1 MIGGLIGK
9 LTGLLIGSLL
19 WGSLLIRHE
28 EACFHNF
35 SIHAFQNG
43 SGHFSQLVWKATEV
57 IGVGRAFGEK
67 WGMNCTFIVARY
79 FPKGNVDTIMAFMEN
94 VENGTFDPI
103 AYNCSALKSGATG
116 AIGNADAAQA
126 HIKDDNRM
134 TKKPLG
140 YPGNREEYKLP
151 YKNTDHL
158 GNREEY
164 KLPYEDTYF
173 PGNRE
178 GYKFPYQNA
187 NIHRY
192 KELYYKKPNVLNS
205 YQEPLSY
212 VKAPQ
217 DFQSSSP
224 LVSRYQGYALSNRG
238 YRLPH
243 FISKYENEYQTR
255 LRSAIPRAKI
265 PHSAVIMKSGNK
277 VFWFIS

>member
-1 MIGGLIGK
+1 MIGGLIDK
-9 LTGLLIGSLL
+9 LIGLLIDSLSL
-19 WGSLLIRHE
+19 GALLIRYE

-103 AYNCSALKSGATG
+103 AYNCSALKSGADG
-116 AIGNADAAQA
+116 AIGNANAAQA

-158 GNREEY
+158 GNREKY
-164 KLPYEDTYF
+164 KLPY
-173 PGNRE
+173 
-178 GYKFPYQNA
+178 
-187 NIHRY
+187 
-192 KELYYKKPNVLNS
+192 
-205 YQEPLSY
+205 
-212 VKAPQ
+212 
-217 DFQSSSP
+217 
-224 LVSRYQGYALSNRG
+224 
-238 YRLPH
+238 
-243 FISKYENEYQTR
+243 
-255 LRSAIPRAKI
+255 
-265 PHSAVIMKSGNK
+265 
-277 VFWFIS
+277 

>member
-1 MIGGLIGK
+1 MADWFIDK
-9 LTGLLIGSLL
+9 LAGLLIDSLSL
-19 WGSLLIRHE
+19 VGLLIRYE

-35 SIHAFQNG
+35 SIHAFQKG

-103 AYNCSALKSGATG
+103 AYNCSALKSGASG
-116 AIGNADAAQA
+116 ANGNADAVQA
-126 HIKDDNRM
+126 HIQQDNKM

-140 YPGNREEYKLP
+140 YPGNRAEYKLP

-164 KLPYEDTYF
+164 KLPYEDIDF

-178 GYKFPYQNA
+178 EYKFPYQTA
-187 NIHRY
+187 NVHKYR
-192 KELYYKKPNVLNS
+192 ELYYKKPNVLNS
-205 YQEPLSY
+205 YREPLSY
-212 VKAPQ
+212 VKVPQ
-217 DFQSSSP
+217 GFQSSSP
-224 LVSRYQGYALSNRG
+224 LVSRYQGFALSNRG

-243 FISKYENEYQTR
+243 FISNYENEYQTR
-255 LRSAIPRAKI
+255 LRSATPRAKI
-265 PHSAVIMKSGNK
+265 PHSSVIMKRDDR